1 MHLPMAWVI
10 LHGGSSRAGALALSV
25 VVKVREALT
34 GPVSLVSLQL
44 SGCIHRSLMKHDE
57 SSRQGLNAPDREHLV
72 AVQRPLAE

>member
-1 MHLPMAWVI
+1 M
-10 LHGGSSRAGALALSV
+10 